1 MANWNINQIT
11 ISGYVNRLTTKPYVG
26 PSGKQQTIVGFSVAC
41 KQPMN
46 KKTGEQNT
54 DWFNCTI
61 FAPGDTVYIKDK
73 QPIVVQGRLSTRTYQ
88 AKDGTTKTSLDIMVD
103 SYFAPKTDA
112 AAGPTKSTP
121 PPAYDPFADDESSML

>member
-11 ISGYVNRLTTKPYVG
+11 LSGFVNRLTTKPYVG
-26 PSGKQQTIVGFSVAC
+26 PSGKQQTIVSFSIAC
-41 KQPMN
+41 KQPLN

-61 FAPGDTVYIKDK
+61 FTGGSEVYIKDK

-88 AKDGTTKTSLDIMVD
+88 AKDGTTRTSLDIMVD
-103 SYFAPKTDA
+103 SYFAPKTDGA
-112 AAGPTKSTP
+112 TTTKSVP
-121 PPAYDPFADDESSML
+121 PSVAYDPFADEESASF